1 VPPVPIPNTVVKP
14 TNAEG
19 TWLETAWEIRKLL
32 VLKKHSVVS
41 AFLLCIGIYMF

>member
-1 VPPVPIPNTVVKP
+1 PPVPIPNTVVKP

-32 VLKKHSVVS
+32 VDFKTPTICVGV
-41 AFLLCIGIYMF
+41 FLLP